1 MLDATLFKAP
11 SLFQANLA
19 ALRLHFPG
27 WLLRLYVDHRSLDPA
42 TMDQLM
48 DLASDPAMDLC
59 IGLEH
64 EGLELSGRNGMLW
77 RFLPLL
83 DQLVDVSNKSNQV
96 CWKNKAIRGP
106 RHFSENF

>member
-1 MLDATLFKAP
+1 M
-11 SLFQANLA
+11 A

-27 WLLRLYVDHRSLDPA
+27 WLLRLYVDHHSLDPA

-83 DQLVDVSNKSNQV
+83 DQLVDVSIRSHKVLWNLCNNKKQSQV
-96 CWKNKAIRGP
+96 ADI
-106 RHFSENF
+106 SERICQNYFLGI

>member
-1 MLDATLFKAP
+1 M
-11 SLFQANLA
+11 A

-27 WLLRLYVDHRSLDPA
+27 WILRLYVDHHSLDPA

-64 EGLELSGRNGMLW
+64 EGVELSGRNGMLW

-83 DQLVDVSNKSNQV
+83 DQLVDVSYGSHKVLWNL
-96 CWKNKAIRGP
+96 WKTRPLEFKERMSQNY
-106 RHFSENF
+106 FLES

>member
-1 MLDATLFKAP
+1 M
-11 SLFQANLA
+11 A
-19 ALRLHFPG
+19 ALSLHFPG
-27 WLLRLYVDHRSLDPA
+27 WLLRLYVDHHSLDLT

-64 EGLELSGRNGMLW
+64 EGLKLGAKNGMLW

-83 DQLVDVSNKSNQV
+83 DQLVDVSNKLNNV
-96 CWKNKAIRGP
+96 L
-106 RHFSENF
+106 